1 MDVGFF
7 PVQERL
13 IEERNIIEDDV
24 LLVDMGGSIGHDL
37 SEFKRKWPDAP
48 GRLILQ
54 DLPTVLCHAQGLDP
68 AIQVTPHDFF
78 TPQPVKGTSTLQP
91 LSLYLNQYPIQAH
104 EHTTCTL
111 FSTTGLTTCAAISWS
126 I

>member
-13 IEERNIIEDDV
+13 IEGSNITNDDAF
-24 LLVDMGGSIGHDL
+24 LVDVGGSIGHDL

-54 DLPTVLCHAQGLDP
+54 DLPAVVCHTQGLNP
-68 AIQVTPHDFF
+68 TIQVMSHDFF
-78 TPQPVKGTSTLQP
+78 TPQPVKGMSAFQRFP
-91 LSLYLNQYPIQAH
+91 LSLN
-104 EHTTCTL
+104 
-111 FSTTGLTTCAAISWS
+111 
-126 I
+126 

>member
-13 IEERNIIEDDV
+13 IEDSNITNDDA
-24 LLVDMGGSIGHDL
+24 LIVDMGGSIGHDL

-54 DLPTVLCHAQGLDP
+54 DLSTVVCHARGLDP

-78 TPQPVKGTSTLQP
+78 TPQPVKGTSPSQP
-91 LSLYLNQYPIQAH
+91 LHLSHN
-104 EHTTCTL
+104 
-111 FSTTGLTTCAAISWS
+111 
-126 I
+126 

>member
-13 IEERNIIEDDV
+13 IEDSKITNDDV

-54 DLPTVLCHAQGLDP
+54 DLPTVVCHAQGLDP

-78 TPQPVKGTSTLQP
+78 TPQPVKGTSSVPRLP
-91 LSLYLNQYPIQAH
+91 LSLH
-104 EHTTCTL
+104 
-111 FSTTGLTTCAAISWS
+111 
-126 I
+126 